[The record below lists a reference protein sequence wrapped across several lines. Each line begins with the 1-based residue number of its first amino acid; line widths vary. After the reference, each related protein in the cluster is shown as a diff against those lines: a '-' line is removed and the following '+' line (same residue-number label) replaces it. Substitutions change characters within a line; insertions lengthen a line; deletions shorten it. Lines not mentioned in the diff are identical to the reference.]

1 MQYRIGDTVDKYQ
14 IVKILGQGSY
24 GTVYEAVRTEGKH
37 QYRAAIKVITIS
49 ADSEDYEDAVDGLS
63 EQDSLEFFKSI
74 VEELVEECALME
86 DMKGDSHIVSYED
99 HHVEINQDGDE
110 WTIIIRMELLAPFSK
125 GYRELTRQ
133 GKEMK
138 EKDVMKL
145 GIDICRALETCEKK
159 NNVIHRDI
167 KPENIFVSKTG
178 NYKLGDF
185 GIAKVLGDK
194 GRASTK
200 KGTESYMAPE
210 VYSGK
215 SYDNSADIFSLGMM
229 LYRMMNRNRPPFLP
243 PAPEKFDH
251 DMSRGAFI
259 SRMKGEKEWN
269 VPQDASEEFAAII
282 LKACEFDVE
291 KRYRH
296 PRDMRRDIE
305 KLAGL
310 DLETSYAVGLYELS
324 RSLGEVSD
332 DSEEGTDE
340 LSTERTS
347 SATTGRRSRRLGGRR
362 GGSIFPDG
370 STGEIK
376 TEIKRVREDG
386 EDEIPVIKAIS
397 AEATKAEVPVV
408 KPVVE
413 KSAVQVTKPNDEK
426 VAEPVKKEPEASAQT
441 IQKSPVGQ
449 ATQKPDQSVNRA
461 PQASEGG
468 QARQTAPQAREG
480 VQQRATAPQAH
491 EGVQQ
496 RATAPQVREGAQQ
509 RAAAPQ
515 PPQGGQRGSQTP
527 ERSQTAPQ
535 VSQSA
540 PVDQKATDRRG
551 VPGQPQ
557 PDRRGVPGQPQP
569 ERRGMPGQTPAA
581 DGKWVKQDIPNNPPK
596 KPPVFK
602 TEEERLA
609 YEKSQIEEAR
619 KKLEIERRQFDSE
632 RENVA
637 TKVLSPQKTL
647 QQKVR
652 IDSSEF
658 EPDEKSENTT
668 TTTFGETTMLRLR
681 KEIQDG
687 TVVGSQ
693 KGSFLFE
700 LAMMSKAA
708 AEENKQN
715 DPNASTS
722 QASNQTEDKNTSG
735 AKDKLLKFLSRK

>member
-1 MQYRIGDTVDKYQ
+1 MQYRVGDTVDKYQ

-37 QYRAAIKVITIS
+37 QYKAAIKVITIS

-63 EQDSLEFFKSI
+63 EQDSIEFFKSI

-99 HHVEINQDGDE
+99 HHVELNKEGNE

-125 GYRELTRQ
+125 GYRELTKQ
-133 GKEMK
+133 GKEMS

-215 SYDNSADIFSLGMM
+215 TYDNSADLFSLGMM
-229 LYRMMNRNRPPFLP
+229 LFRMMNRNRPPFLP

-251 DMSRGAFI
+251 DMSRNAFV
-259 SRMKGEKEWN
+259 SRMKGDKPWN
-269 VPQDASEEFAAII
+269 APQDASAEFAAII

-310 DLETSYAVGLYELS
+310 DPETSYAIGLYEFS
-324 RSLGEVSD
+324 RAVGDVSD
-332 DSEEGTDE
+332 DVEDRTDE
-340 LSTERTS
+340 LATDETE
-347 SATTGRRSRRLGGRR
+347 TTPGRRSRRLTGRR
-362 GGSIFPDG
+362 NSFYAEQRTD
-370 STGEIK
+370 EIK
-376 TEIKRVREDG
+376 TVVPGSDDG
-386 EDEIPVIKAIS
+386 IPVIKTVS
-397 AEATKAEVPVV
+397 AGGDAFDKAVTVETVKKEEVKAPETEKKVEPVKPLGEVSERKVEPVAEKAEV
-408 KPVVE
+408 KPQQGQG
-413 KSAVQVTKPNDEK
+413 VQPRPQVPQGQG
-426 VAEPVKKEPEASAQT
+426 VQPRAQVP
-441 IQKSPVGQ
+441 QGQ
-449 ATQKPDQSVNRA
+449 
-461 PQASEGG
+461 GG
-468 QARQTAPQAREG
+468 QPRPQVPQGEG
-480 VQQRATAPQAH
+480 VQPRPQEPQGQGAQLRPQA
-491 EGVQQ
+491 
-496 RATAPQVREGAQQ
+496 AQG
-509 RAAAPQ
+509 AAPGAVDRRQ
-515 PPQGGQRGSQTP
+515 APGQVPPQ
-527 ERSQTAPQ
+527 
-535 VSQSA
+535 
-540 PVDQKATDRRG
+540 DRRQ
-551 VPGQPQ
+551 VPGNSKGG
-557 PDRRGVPGQPQP
+557 DRRETPGQV
-569 ERRGMPGQTPAA
+569 EPG
-581 DGKWVKQDIPNNPPK
+581 GKWVKQDIPNTPAK

-602 TEEERLA
+602 NEEEKIA

-632 RENVA
+632 KENVE

-652 IDSSEF
+652 IDSNEF
-658 EPDEKSENTT
+658 EQDDRSENTT

-708 AEENKQN
+708 SEEAKQET
-715 DPNASTS
+715 DASGKAQGDS
-722 QASNQTEDKNTSG
+722 QGDQRGASG
-735 AKDKLLKFLSRK
+735 ARDKLRKFLQRK